1 MLMEWWVWLTVS
13 KSQYSVRN
21 SRAGRIQGKLL
32 STINM
37 AESTRR
43 LENLPL
49 THLISTSSAVLSKG
63 LMVCFLLSRGWPCV
77 LHSWAS
83 AAKAGRMSS
92 AEVRTFTVCILYTQL
107 FYLGRSC
114 LKVTADH
121 SISPWYPGDAL
132 SVCDP
137 VQSDQASAKLSNGCH
152 GQRSQDSGSR
162 GCKNLY
168 FRGLLRLGSISRKQ
182 LPKNGTLCLVS

>member
-1 MLMEWWVWLTVS
+1 MS

-21 SRAGRIQGKLL
+21 SRAGRIQGKLP

-63 LMVCFLLSRGWPCV
+63 LMVCFLLSRGWPCASFLSVSSKSRKDV
-77 LHSWAS
+77 LCR
-83 AAKAGRMSS
+83 G
-92 AEVRTFTVCILYTQL
+92 EDVYCVYTQL

-168 FRGLLRLGSISRKQ
+168 F
-182 LPKNGTLCLVS
+182 